1 MLPEHLFLEDYKN
14 FLVKANRQTYKAL
27 NSVFDRS
34 ENHEEALGQAIS
46 QVTFGDE
53 FGVDHPMCEKLAIYT
68 QAHRNYLSSLT
79 LVHLKTNK
87 VNWGLRHLR
96 KIEAEPK

>member
-34 ENHEEALGQAIS
+34 ENHEEAL
-46 QVTFGDE
+46 
-53 FGVDHPMCEKLAIYT
+53 
-68 QAHRNYLSSLT
+68 R
-79 LVHLKTNK
+79 
-87 VNWGLRHLR
+87 
-96 KIEAEPK
+96 